1 MTKLSQI
8 VAVEKGV
15 KSRATRDFT
24 TAHRLAH
31 TPQPLSGISRSYQPR
46 ADDGESLPSES
57 TRVQHTVPEINAEVE
72 RTLTRLFDVTATKD
86 WANTTAKADVVV
98 NGDVLLEAVP
108 VPYLLFLEKQLNDL
122 RTYVEGLPT
131 LDPSEVWVPDD
142 QPGVY
147 RTEPTQTT
155 RTRKVP
161 RNHVRAE
168 ATKEHPAQVDVFTE
182 DVVIGDWTTIKRSGA
197 LSEGDRAALVERV
210 DDLQRA
216 VKYAREQANSTD
228 IVDMKVGLTVFR
240 YLFGGVVAS

>member
-24 TAHRLAH
+24 TAHRLAG

-46 ADDGESLPSES
+46 ADDGETLPSES
-57 TRVQHTVPEINAEVE
+57 TRVQHTIHEINEQVE

-86 WANTTAKADVVV
+86 WANTTAKADIKV
-98 NGDVLLEAVP
+98 GDTVLVADVP
-108 VPYLLFLEKQLNDL
+108 VPYLLFLEKQLTDL
-122 RTYVEGLPT
+122 RTYVEALPT

-142 QPGVY
+142 SPGVY
-147 RTEPTQTT
+147 RTNPIQTT

-182 DVVIGDWTTIKRSGA
+182 DVVIGDWTVIKRSGA
-197 LSEGDRAALVERV
+197 LSEGERAGLVERV
-210 DDLQRA
+210 DDLQNA
-216 VKYAREQANSTD
+216 VKYAREQANSAD
-228 IVDMKVGLTVFR
+228 IVDVKVGETLLDYVFQND
-240 YLFGGVVAS
+240 YLD